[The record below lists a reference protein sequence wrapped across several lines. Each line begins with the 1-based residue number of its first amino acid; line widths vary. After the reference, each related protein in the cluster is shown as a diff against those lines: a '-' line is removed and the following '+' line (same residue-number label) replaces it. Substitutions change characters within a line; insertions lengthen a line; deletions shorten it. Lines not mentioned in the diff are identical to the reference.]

1 LTAQNKI
8 LSFKYPFC
16 RLWESAAR
24 GGSTIRHTLAT
35 PLVIERSSGL
45 TNREKVSKR
54 LSRFPVFVS
63 LSKHLSV
70 TKLTLT
76 PYS

>member
-8 LSFKYPFC
+8 LSFKYPLC

-35 PLVIERSSGL
+35 PLVIERRSGL
-45 TNREKVSKR
+45 LLTEKEYQNV
-54 LSRFPVFVS
+54 LVDFLFS
-63 LSKHLSV
+63 LVYLNILV
-70 TKLTLT
+70 L
-76 PYS
+76 

>member
-16 RLWESAAR
+16 RVWEFAAR

-35 PLVIERSSGL
+35 PLVIEKSSGL
-45 TNREKVSKR
+45 LLTEKKYQNV
-54 LSRFPVFVS
+54 
-63 LSKHLSV
+63 
-70 TKLTLT
+70 
-76 PYS
+76 